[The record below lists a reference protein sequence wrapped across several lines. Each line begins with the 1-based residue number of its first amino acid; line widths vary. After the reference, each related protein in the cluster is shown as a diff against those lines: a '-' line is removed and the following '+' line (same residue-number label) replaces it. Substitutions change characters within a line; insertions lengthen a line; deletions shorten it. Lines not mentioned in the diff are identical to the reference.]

1 MAANMFFSRDSKVF
15 LYINDD
21 RYEIPVLDGFSFS
34 QATNASEITLSE
46 MSTSDGTSR
55 RGRQMFNDSF
65 APAEWSF
72 ATYARPFKA
81 GAAGNYTQNDHHAV
95 EEILWGMM
103 VGTGGSST
111 VSGAV
116 ATVTATPATGGGTGY
131 VAGTSVASAT
141 LGTTTSGDG
150 TGAAITLTRASGNTL
165 TASVVAADKGSNYET
180 ADKLFVSNTDIK
192 NAFNLSATPASNI
205 AVTIASVG
213 TATQDIQGLSS
224 DGTALTVSFD
234 NSNKSTLGTADIYF
248 QLGGGVESGTKI
260 YKVAGCVLNEAGLDF
275 DIEGIAQ
282 INWSGMGT
290 IISEVA
296 SLPSVSGTTYDDE
309 ISGTDNFIRNRLTSL
324 DINEVSGSTYSVV
337 LTGGSVTV
345 SNNITFITPETLGVV
360 NQPLGHV
367 TGTRTV
373 GGSFTCYL
381 NSDAGSSAKLFKN
394 LIEKTTDINNQFNLE
409 FSIGGKNSTPK
420 VLLDMN
426 NCHLEVPTHSIEDVI
441 SLETNFHS
449 LPSTIDGTD
458 ELTIKYTG
466 K

>member
-81 GAAGNYTQNDHHAV
+81 DGTGNYTNLDHHAV

-116 ATVTATPATGGGTGY
+116 ATVTATPVTGGGTGY
-131 VAGTSVASAT
+131 VAGTSTASAI

-150 TGAAITLTRASGNTL
+150 IGAAVKLTRSTNNTL
-165 TASVVAADKGSNYET
+165 TAAVVSSDKGSGYET

-192 NAFNLSATPASNI
+192 NAFNLAATPASNI

-213 TATQDIQGLSS
+213 SATQDIQGLSS
-224 DGTALTVSFD
+224 DGTALTVSFA

-260 YKVAGCVLNEAGLDF
+260 YKVAGCVINEAGLDF

-290 IISEVA
+290 LISEVA
-296 SLPSVSGTTYDDE
+296 SLPAVAGTTYDDE
-309 ISGTDNFIRNRLTSL
+309 ISSTDNFIRNRLTSL
-324 DINEVSGSTYSVV
+324 DINEVSGSTFNVV
-337 LTGGSVTV
+337 LTGGSVTI
-345 SNNITFITPETLGVV
+345 SNNVTFITPETLGVV
-360 NQPLGHV
+360 NQPLGHI

-373 GGSFTCYL
+373 GGNFTCYL
-381 NSDAGSSAKLFKN
+381 NNDDASSAQLFRN
-394 LIEKTTDINNQFNLE
+394 LIGKTTDINNQFNLE